1 MRKLVLCEL
10 FKYRRN
16 KVIPA
21 LTSLSLLFP
30 LALIFMTKSDLNGA
44 ETLAEYHAY
53 YDSLFNNNLVY
64 SSMLLLPALFGC
76 ISAVLFFTG
85 HTRHGKGTDLRQ
97 AHYAVSVVR
106 HLFCRFHSR
115 NDPVLLLSGAC
126 RRL

>member
-30 LALIFMTKSDLNGA
+30 LALVFMTKSDLNGA

-64 SSMLLLPALFGC
+64 SSMLLLPALSGC
-76 ISAVLFFTG
+76 ITQSSF
-85 HTRHGKGTDLRQ
+85 
-97 AHYAVSVVR
+97 
-106 HLFCRFHSR
+106 SR
-115 NDPVLLLSGAC
+115 NGTAAPSRICGSYPS
-126 RRL
+126 RKGN

>member
-53 YDSLFNNNLVY
+53 
-64 SSMLLLPALFGC
+64 
-76 ISAVLFFTG
+76 
-85 HTRHGKGTDLRQ
+85 
-97 AHYAVSVVR
+97 
-106 HLFCRFHSR
+106 
-115 NDPVLLLSGAC
+115 
-126 RRL
+126 